1 MFCTNGEIPAKTANP
16 CRRGFS
22 NLKRALDGGEY
33 GLALRRDR
41 WDHLCV
47 DQAIRSY
54 SCCCEDR
61 VRTLQIHRYVGPV
74 RPEPLAC
81 GLANRRNSRPIPPIS
96 AVLPGKL
103 RLPANDRSE
112 NRRSTVLD
120 SPSSRTTHAGR
131 PGLSFPRPKLT
142 ERFAILLKIL
152 HGEVVDFV
160 LL

>member
-1 MFCTNGEIPAKTANP
+1 MAANTGWIYAAIGGTT
-16 CRRGFS
+16 CVSTRRSAHTG
-22 NLKRALDGGEY
+22 
-33 GLALRRDR
+33 
-41 WDHLCV
+41 
-47 DQAIRSY
+47 
-54 SCCCEDR
+54 CCCEDR

-81 GLANRRNSRPIPPIS
+81 GLANRRNSRPITPIS